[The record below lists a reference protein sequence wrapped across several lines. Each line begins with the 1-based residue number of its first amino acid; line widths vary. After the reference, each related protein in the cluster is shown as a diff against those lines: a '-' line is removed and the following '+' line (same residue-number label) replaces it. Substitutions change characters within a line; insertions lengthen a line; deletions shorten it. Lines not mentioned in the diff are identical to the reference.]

1 MNKNQ
6 QEYLKNETIK
16 RKEEFMTRRTKIICT
31 LGPSTDNEAVMRALI
46 EEGMNVARF
55 NFSHGPH
62 DEQMGRLKM
71 LRKLRKELG
80 KYVAALLDT
89 KGPEIRL
96 VEFEK
101 GKTELKTGQT
111 FTLTTDDILGTD
123 ERVSITYKNLAD
135 DVKLGDHILID
146 DGLVGLE
153 VVEIKPVAKPVN
165 TKVNARDIVCKVLN
179 DGVISNKK
187 GVNVPNVDLT
197 MPFISEK
204 DYGDICFAVEND
216 YDFIAASFVRTAE
229 DVMEI
234 RKILAEKGGEDIKII
249 SKIENMQGVRNIDDI
264 IRVSDGIMVARGDM
278 GVEIPLEDVP
288 VMQKMIIKKVCEAGK
303 IVITA
308 TQMLDSMMKH
318 PRPTRAESTDV
329 ANAIYDGTSAIML
342 SGETAAGMYPIEA
355 VKTMVRI
362 ATRTEHDINYLQRFR
377 QRRTMCNPDVTNAIS
392 HATCTMA
399 GDLSAAA
406 IVTVTKSGRTAR
418 MISKYRPNCTIIGE
432 CLTEKVCR
440 QLNLEWGVEPILI
453 TEEQDASQ
461 LFEKAVD
468 VAEMAGF
475 VSKGELVVL
484 TGGVPLGVSG
494 TTNLIK
500 VQVAGH
506 ILVTGKGL
514 NGKKISGNLCVCH
527 SNEDLKSFKDGDIIV
542 AADTT
547 NEMMAQMRQASA
559 LIVEAEGANC
569 HAAIAGLSLD
579 IPVLIAAK
587 NALNVLKTSAYVE
600 VDCESGV
607 VSAN

>member
-1 MNKNQ
+1 
-6 QEYLKNETIK
+6 
-16 RKEEFMTRRTKIICT
+16 MTRRTKIICT

-288 VMQKMIIKKVCEAGK
+288 VMQKMIIKKACEAGK

-468 VAEMAGF
+468 VAEAAGF

-587 NALNVLKTSAYVE
+587 NALDVLKTSAYVE

>member
-1 MNKNQ
+1 MREQKG
-6 QEYLKNETIK
+6 KHMS
-16 RKEEFMTRRTKIICT
+16 RKTKIICT
-31 LGPSTDNEAVMRALI
+31 LGPAVDNEDVMRALI
-46 EEGMNVARF
+46 QEGMNVARF

-71 LRKLRKELG
+71 LRKLRTELG
-80 KYVAALLDT
+80 KPVAALLDT

-96 VEFEK
+96 GQFEK
-101 GKTELKTGQT
+101 GKTELKTGRG
-111 FTLTTDDILGTD
+111 FTLTTDDISGTD
-123 ERVSITYKNLAD
+123 DRVSITYKNLWN
-135 DVKLGDHILID
+135 DVKPGDHILID

-153 VVEIKPVAKPVN
+153 VVEIRPVANPVN
-165 TKVNARDIVCKVLN
+165 KEINPMDIVCRVLN
-179 DGVISNKK
+179 DGVISDRK

-204 DYGDICFAVEND
+204 DYGDICFAVDND

-249 SKIENMQGVRNIDDI
+249 SKIENMQGVRNIDEI

-288 VMQKMIIKKVCEAGK
+288 VMQKMIIKKVCDAGK

-318 PRPTRAESTDV
+318 PRPTRAEATDV

-362 ATRTEHDINYLQRFR
+362 ATRTEKDINYLQRFR
-377 QRRTMCNPDVTNAIS
+377 QRRTMCNPDVTSAIS

-406 IVTVTKSGRTAR
+406 IVTVTKSGRTAK
-418 MISKYRPNCTIIGE
+418 MISKYRPNCTIVGE

-440 QLNLEWGVEPILI
+440 QLNLEWGVEPVLI
-453 TEEQDASQ
+453 AEEKNADL

-468 VAEMAGF
+468 VAEATGF
-475 VSKGELVVL
+475 VSKGDIVVL

-506 ILVTGKGL
+506 ILLNGKGA

-527 SNEDLKSFKDGDIIV
+527 EAGDIESFKDGDIIV

-547 NEMMAQMRQASA
+547 NEMMGQMRRASG
-559 LIVEAEGANC
+559 LIVENEDANS
-569 HAAIAGLSLD
+569 HAVIAGLSLD

-587 NALNVLKTSAYVE
+587 DAVQVLKSGAYVE
-600 VDCESGV
+600 LDCENGI
-607 VSAN
+607 VSTMSETK

>member
-1 MNKNQ
+1 MS
-6 QEYLKNETIK
+6 
-16 RKEEFMTRRTKIICT
+16 RKTKIICT
-31 LGPSTDNEAVMRALI
+31 LGPAVDNEDVMRALI
-46 EEGMNVARF
+46 QEGMNVARF

-71 LRKLRKELG
+71 LRKLRTELG
-80 KYVAALLDT
+80 KPVAALLDT

-96 VEFEK
+96 GQFEK
-101 GKTELKTGQT
+101 GKTELKTGRG
-111 FTLTTDDILGTD
+111 FTLTTDDITGTD
-123 ERVSITYKNLAD
+123 DRVSITYKNLWN
-135 DVKLGDHILID
+135 DVKPGDHILID

-153 VVEIKPVAKPVN
+153 VIEIRPVANPVN
-165 TKVNARDIVCKVLN
+165 KAINPMDIVCRVLN
-179 DGVISNKK
+179 DGVISDRK

-204 DYGDICFAVEND
+204 DYGDICFAVDND

-249 SKIENMQGVRNIDDI
+249 SKIENMQGVRNIDEI

-288 VMQKMIIKKVCEAGK
+288 VMQKMIIKKVCDAGK

-318 PRPTRAESTDV
+318 PRPTRAEATDV

-362 ATRTEHDINYLQRFR
+362 ATRTEQDINYLQRFR
-377 QRRTMCNPDVTNAIS
+377 QRRTMCNPDVTSAIS

-418 MISKYRPNCTIIGE
+418 MISKYRPNCTIVGE

-440 QLNLEWGVEPILI
+440 QLNLEWGVEPVLI
-453 TEEQDASQ
+453 AEEKNADM

-468 VAEMAGF
+468 VAEATGF
-475 VSKGELVVL
+475 VSKGDIVVL

-506 ILVTGKGL
+506 ILL
-514 NGKKISGNLCVCH
+514 NGKGANGKRISGNLCVCH
-527 SNEDLKSFKDGDIIV
+527 EAGDIESFKDGDIIV

-547 NEMMAQMRQASA
+547 NEMMSQMRRASG
-559 LIVEAEGANC
+559 LIVENEDANC
-569 HAAIAGLSLD
+569 HAVIAGLSLD

-587 NALNVLKTSAYVE
+587 DAVQVLKSGAYVE
-600 VDCESGV
+600 LDCENGI
-607 VSAN
+607 VSTMSETK

>member
-288 VMQKMIIKKVCEAGK
+288 VMQKMIIKKACEAGK

-362 ATRTEHDINYLQRFR
+362 ATRTEQDINYLQRFR

-440 QLNLEWGVEPILI
+440 QLNLEWGVEPVLI

-468 VAEMAGF
+468 VAEAAGF

-600 VDCESGV
+600 VDCESGI

>member
-1 MNKNQ
+1 MS
-6 QEYLKNETIK
+6 
-16 RKEEFMTRRTKIICT
+16 RKTKIICT
-31 LGPSTDNEAVMRALI
+31 LGPAVDNEDVMRALI
-46 EEGMNVARF
+46 QEGMNVARF

-71 LRKLRKELG
+71 LRKLRTELG
-80 KYVAALLDT
+80 KPVAALLDT

-96 VEFEK
+96 GQFEK
-101 GKTELKTGQT
+101 GKTELKTGRG
-111 FTLTTDDILGTD
+111 FTLTTDDISGTD
-123 ERVSITYKNLAD
+123 DRVSITYKNLWN
-135 DVKLGDHILID
+135 DVKPGDHILID

-153 VVEIKPVAKPVN
+153 VVEIRPVANPVN
-165 TKVNARDIVCKVLN
+165 KEINPMDIVCRVLN
-179 DGVISNKK
+179 DGVISDKK

-204 DYGDICFAVEND
+204 DYGDICFAVDND

-249 SKIENMQGVRNIDDI
+249 SKIENMQGVRNIDEI

-288 VMQKMIIKKVCEAGK
+288 VMQKMIIKKVCDAGK

-318 PRPTRAESTDV
+318 PRPTRAEATDV

-362 ATRTEHDINYLQRFR
+362 ATRTEQDINYLQRFR
-377 QRRTMCNPDVTNAIS
+377 QRRTMCNPDVTSAIS

-406 IVTVTKSGRTAR
+406 IVTVTKSGRTAK
-418 MISKYRPNCTIIGE
+418 MISKYRPNCTIVGE
-432 CLTEKVCR
+432 CLNEKVCR
-440 QLNLEWGVEPILI
+440 QLNLEWGVEPVLI
-453 TEEQDASQ
+453 AEEKNADM

-468 VAEMAGF
+468 VAEATGF
-475 VSKGELVVL
+475 VSKGDIVVL

-506 ILVTGKGL
+506 ILLNGKGA

-527 SNEDLKSFKDGDIIV
+527 EAADIENFKDGDIIV

-547 NEMMAQMRQASA
+547 NEMMGQMRQASG
-559 LIVEAEGANC
+559 LIVENEDANS
-569 HAAIAGLSLD
+569 HAVIAGLSLD

-587 NALNVLKTSAYVE
+587 DAVQVLKSGAYVE
-600 VDCESGV
+600 LDCENGI
-607 VSAN
+607 VSTMSETK

>member
-1 MNKNQ
+1 MS
-6 QEYLKNETIK
+6 
-16 RKEEFMTRRTKIICT
+16 RKTKIICT
-31 LGPSTDNEAVMRALI
+31 LGPAVDNEDVMRALI
-46 EEGMNVARF
+46 QEGMNVARF

-71 LRKLRKELG
+71 LRKLRTELG
-80 KYVAALLDT
+80 KPVAALLDT

-96 VEFEK
+96 GQFEK
-101 GKTELKTGQT
+101 GKTELKTGRG
-111 FTLTTDDILGTD
+111 FTLTTDDITGTD
-123 ERVSITYKNLAD
+123 DRVSITYKNLWN
-135 DVKLGDHILID
+135 DVKPGDHILID

-153 VVEIKPVAKPVN
+153 VIEIRPVANPVN
-165 TKVNARDIVCKVLN
+165 KAINPMDIVCRVLN
-179 DGVISNKK
+179 DGVISDRK

-204 DYGDICFAVEND
+204 DYGDICFAVDND

-249 SKIENMQGVRNIDDI
+249 SKIENMQGVRNIDEI

-288 VMQKMIIKKVCEAGK
+288 VMQKMIIKKVCDAGK

-318 PRPTRAESTDV
+318 PRPTRAEATDV

-362 ATRTEHDINYLQRFR
+362 ATRTEQDINYLQRFR
-377 QRRTMCNPDVTNAIS
+377 QRRAMCNPDVTSAIS

-418 MISKYRPNCTIIGE
+418 MISKYRPNCTIVGE

-440 QLNLEWGVEPILI
+440 QLNLEWGVEPVLI
-453 TEEQDASQ
+453 AEEKNADM

-468 VAEMAGF
+468 VAEATGF
-475 VSKGELVVL
+475 VSKGDIVVL

-506 ILVTGKGL
+506 ILL
-514 NGKKISGNLCVCH
+514 NGKGANGKRISGNLCVCH
-527 SNEDLKSFKDGDIIV
+527 EAGDIESFKDGDIIV

-547 NEMMAQMRQASA
+547 NEMMSQMRRASG
-559 LIVEAEGANC
+559 LIVESEDANC
-569 HAAIAGLSLD
+569 HAVIAGLSLD

-587 NALNVLKTSAYVE
+587 DAVQILKSGAYVE
-600 VDCESGV
+600 LDCENGI
-607 VSAN
+607 VSTMSETK